1 MPTLSMCFEIKI
13 YRTSKHDELL
23 IIQFLKKQFK
33 NLISKT
39 YILMKPYMCQDQSES
54 LGCQYT

>member
-23 IIQFLKKQFK
+23 IIQKKFNQQNK
-33 NLISKT
+33 YK
-39 YILMKPYMCQDQSES
+39 LMKPYMCQDQSES
-54 LGCQYT
+54 LGFQYT